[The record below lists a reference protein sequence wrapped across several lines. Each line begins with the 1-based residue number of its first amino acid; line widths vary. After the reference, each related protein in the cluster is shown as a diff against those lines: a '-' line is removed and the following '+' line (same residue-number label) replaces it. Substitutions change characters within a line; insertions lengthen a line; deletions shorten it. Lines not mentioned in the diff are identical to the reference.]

1 MQQLHHH
8 PHSATAAPVR
18 VLTLPVTALAC
29 FRRLMQYEGWEVDML
44 RMCVD
49 TAYAF
54 ERLATAHT
62 SGDERLRRAAL
73 ILFGAFERNAEV
85 PTLH

>member
-1 MQQLHHH
+1 MEQSQHH
-8 PHSATAAPVR
+8 PHAATATPAR
-18 VLTLPVTALAC
+18 VLTLPVMALAR
-29 FRRLMQYEGWEVDML
+29 FRRLMQYEGWDADML

-49 TAYAF
+49 TAYAY

-73 ILFGAFERNAEV
+73 ILFDAFDRNAEV